1 MQLSTLTLKKSR
13 ENVFVNASHDVVERA
28 FSGIRAAL
36 ISTNVGVSVC
46 FLASCPK
53 YCRVFESFVK
63 QQVVYI

>member
-53 YCRVFESFVK
+53 YYVNESFVK